1 MVLGLLGIVL
11 FQNYENQMDSQR
23 ILALGKLGDVNAI
36 AALINNSLKG
46 KRIVAKVTKKEDC
59 LQIILESSEVPNQEL
74 LVSTIRSGLMS
85 LAPESINQIKIYAR
99 QSESSPTV
107 WSERF
112 NLTSTEP
119 PRTPDFSPA
128 MSVEA
133 SQELKKEARK
143 REKEVGLVFWGF
155 LIFLFG
161 GCTIIG
167 ALSGTDKATRDEC
180 YQRVE
185 QELTESQ
192 GDRKVTNS
200 DIQRAYDDFS
210 GQCEQRK
217 R

>member
-1 MVLGLLGIVL
+1 MNP
-11 FQNYENQMDSQR
+11 QS
-23 ILALGKLGDVNAI
+23 ILTLAKQGDANAI
-36 AALINNSLKG
+36 AALINNFLKG
-46 KRIVAKVTKKEDC
+46 KRIIAKVTKKDDC
-59 LQIILESSEVPNQEL
+59 LQVILESPEAPSQEL
-74 LVSTIRSGLMS
+74 LVGTIRKGLMS
-85 LAPESINQIKIYAR
+85 LALESIRHVKIYAR
-99 QSESSPTV
+99 QSQGSHVV

-112 NLTSTEP
+112 SLTNTEAP
-119 PRTPDFSPA
+119 KIPDFSPA
-128 MSVEA
+128 MSAEA

-143 REKEVGLVFWGF
+143 REKEFKLVFWGF

-167 ALSGTDKATRDEC
+167 ALSGTYKDTRDEC

-217 R
+217 H